1 MYTDVPL
8 CPMTQILIYMAVV
21 YYCVQTVYRLCTD
34 CVRTVYRLCTGC
46 VQTVYRL
53 CTDFVQTV
61 YRTVFLNCTRDY
73 INICAKDGKFTVDK
87 SCSNVNDAIK
97 L

>member
-1 MYTDVPL
+1 MSHDTDIDIYGCCVLL
-8 CPMTQILIYMAVV
+8 CTD
-21 YYCVQTVYRLCTD
+21 CVQTVYRLCTD